1 MLVVVVVVKAIA
13 SAGAAAA
20 LIVSEED
27 GGYIIGLL
35 GKQDGGL
42 LCHFIFSSEG
52 QKNGYIGLTIY
63 QGIWGFS
70 TGPLISTELFP
81 PNPNIRLDMI
91 KSPNY

>member
-52 QKNGYIGLTIY
+52 QKNG
-63 QGIWGFS
+63 
-70 TGPLISTELFP
+70 
-81 PNPNIRLDMI
+81 
-91 KSPNY
+91 